1 MIEVEEIV
9 EYTSEEEDEEEF
21 DEPVQNK
28 ALFGGDGRS
37 PTSSKRSGRL
47 QRKTTMNNSS
57 MKKSKRGGLNSDM
70 KTSNRK
76 VAPMT
81 EEKLK

>member
-1 MIEVEEIV
+1 
-9 EYTSEEEDEEEF
+9 
-21 DEPVQNK
+21 
-28 ALFGGDGRS
+28 
-37 PTSSKRSGRL
+37 
-47 QRKTTMNNSS
+47 

-81 EEKLK
+81 EEKLKWKWIYSGAKTYALGITNQY